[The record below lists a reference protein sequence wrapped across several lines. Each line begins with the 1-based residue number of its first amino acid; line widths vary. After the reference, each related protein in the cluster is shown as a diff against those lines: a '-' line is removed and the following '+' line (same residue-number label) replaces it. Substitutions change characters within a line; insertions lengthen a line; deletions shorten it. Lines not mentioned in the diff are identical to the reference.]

1 MLHACIGWNMISR
14 SYQKMAR
21 ISLEDMHAYGAISPG
36 ESELKL
42 LGGVE
47 DKDVLK
53 IVTAEGKT
61 Q

>member
-1 MLHACIGWNMISR
+1 MGWNMISR

-21 ISLEDMHAYGAISPG
+21 ISLEDMYCGAISLG

-47 DKDVLK
+47 GKDVLE
-53 IVTAEGKT
+53 IVAG
-61 Q
+61 

>member
-1 MLHACIGWNMISR
+1 MLAKIGWNMIPR

-21 ISLEDMHAYGAISPG
+21 ISLEDMHYIAISPG

-47 DKDVLK
+47 DKD
-53 IVTAEGKT
+53 I
-61 Q
+61 